1 MQAAALLVSGL
12 AAGLLAGTASCT
24 AVQGGLLVGLSDRR
38 LPGRRPDPP
47 ETRTAWPS
55 GADEDGP
62 AASGTSESGPAASW
76 AGEGRLPAAGAGE
89 GRLAASGAG
98 QGGPVVAA
106 RVVIG
111 WFLLG
116 RLAAH
121 AALGALLGWLGAAV
135 QPPPAVRAALLVAAG
150 CAVVVF
156 AVRLL
161 RGPRHA
167 CAPRHGTSRPG
178 GTAYAP
184 PHNAS
189 PHGVPRPHGRT
200 RERPAR
206 ARDWLAQDHPLL
218 LAGSLGSATVLVPCG
233 VTLGVEMVAVT
244 SASAL
249 GGAAVMAGFV
259 AGSAPAFALLGYVLR
274 RVSRTRVARLAGV
287 MALAAG
293 LWTAGSGL
301 NLGGWLPAG
310 GTPPAEAVTGAD
322 RPAAGPVTVWATRD
336 GYRPGLVTAPAGV
349 PVEIVFKLADPGA
362 CTRTVTID
370 GRDVPLPAIVRLPP
384 QPRGTLRY
392 VCAMGM
398 YTGFIK
404 FL

>member
-12 AAGLLAGTASCT
+12 VAGLLAGTASCT
-24 AVQGGLLVGLSDRR
+24 AVQGGLLVGLSDRSSPGPSPGP
-38 LPGRRPDPP
+38 LPG
-47 ETRTAWPS
+47 PS
-55 GADEDGP
+55 SQSLPGP
-62 AASGTSESGPAASW
+62 SSRSSSRSSSGPGR
-76 AGEGRLPAAGAGE
+76 AGD
-89 GRLAASGAG
+89 
-98 QGGPVVAA
+98 GGPVVAA

-116 RLAAH
+116 RFAAH
-121 AALGALLGWLGAAV
+121 TVLGALLGWLGATV
-135 QPPPAVRAALLVAAG
+135 QPPPPVRAALLVAAG

-167 CAPRHGTSRPG
+167 CAPHG
-178 GTAYAP
+178 GT
-184 PHNAS
+184 
-189 PHGVPRPHGRT
+189 
-200 RERPAR
+200 PAR
-206 ARDWLAQDHPLL
+206 DRPSGRHPLV
-218 LAGSLGSATVLVPCG
+218 LAGSLGAATVLVPCG

-287 MALAAG
+287 VALAAG

-301 NLGGWLPAG
+301 NLGGWLPG
-310 GTPPAEAVTGAD
+310 GGASPAEAVTGGD
-322 RPAAGPVTVWATRD
+322 RPAEGPITVWATRD

-349 PVEIVFKLADPGA
+349 PVEIVFRLADPGA

-370 GRDVPLPAIVRLPP
+370 GRDVPLPATVRLPP

-398 YTGFIK
+398 YTGFIN
-404 FL
+404 FS